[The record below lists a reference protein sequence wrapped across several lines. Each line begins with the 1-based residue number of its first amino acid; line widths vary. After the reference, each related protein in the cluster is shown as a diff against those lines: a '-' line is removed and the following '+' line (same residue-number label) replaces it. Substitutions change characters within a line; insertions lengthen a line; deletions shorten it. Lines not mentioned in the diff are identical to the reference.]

1 MPAEE
6 QVVAL
11 ARDVHV
17 PVEHPGRRGLTVQA
31 RRNANH
37 KVPPGV
43 LLKLE
48 TALLGARRTRDH
60 VSISKCRQNER
71 DSGTLSTL
79 MSR

>member
-1 MPAEE
+1 MLAEE

-17 PVEHPGRRGLTVQA
+17 PSSTRVGGLTVQA

-48 TALLGARRTRDH
+48 TALVGARRARDH

-71 DSGTLSTL
+71 GSGTLSTL

>member
-1 MPAEE
+1 MLAEE

-17 PVEHPGRRGLTVQA
+17 PVEHPGRRSLTVQP

-43 LLKLE
+43 LPKLD
-48 TALLGARRTRDH
+48 TALIGARRARNH
-60 VSISKCRQNER
+60 VSISKCRPDER
-71 DSGTLSTL
+71 GSRTLSTL
-79 MSR
+79 LSR

>member
-1 MPAEE
+1 MLAEE
-6 QVVAL
+6 QVVAR

-17 PVEHPGRRGLTVQA
+17 PVEHPGRRALTDQA

-43 LLKLE
+43 LLELE
-48 TALLGARRTRDH
+48 TALLVARRTRDH
-60 VSISKCRQNER
+60 VSISKCRHNER
-71 DSGTLSTL
+71 GTLSTL